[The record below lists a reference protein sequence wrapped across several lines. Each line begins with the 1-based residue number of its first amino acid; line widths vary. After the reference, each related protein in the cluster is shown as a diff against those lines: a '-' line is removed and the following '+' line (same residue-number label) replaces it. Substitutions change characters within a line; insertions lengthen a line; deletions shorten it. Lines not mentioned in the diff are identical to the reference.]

1 MLKSGLTSNML
12 HATISVNVKAAVHLR
27 SGCRAYLGK
36 KKMVTRRMSVIARRL
51 RAIASVTIIASAC
64 VAASNAAAADKPYT
78 LGISMPFLGNSF
90 MVVQANLLAD
100 GAKKAAVKALPVT
113 NADRDAGKQ
122 ITDFHNLIGLGA
134 RGIIVVATD
143 SEAIIPALNFAASQD
158 VPVVSIDIGPAGG
171 KAAMIIRANN
181 YKMGEDAAMATGKA
195 LGGKGSALSLM
206 GDLATVN
213 GRDRSSGYRDCLA
226 KNFPNIKL
234 IEKPTYWKSDVATA
248 ITQTIVTATPDLGAI
263 YMQTDAGMIA
273 GVLNVL
279 KSADKLKKVGEPGHV
294 FLVGIDGSPQA
305 LHAVRDGWLDLS
317 ISQPLDLYVKYG
329 LEYLQGAVN
338 GKTYAQGPTDH
349 DSEVVMFNGN
359 PMDLLPAPL
368 VTTKN
373 VDDKNLW
380 GNQVKE

>member
-1 MLKSGLTSNML
+1 MDKP
-12 HATISVNVKAAVHLR
+12 
-27 SGCRAYLGK
+27 YLP
-36 KKMVTRRMSVIARRL
+36 
-51 RAIASVTIIASAC
+51 AIAGRLMATMPVTVIASAC
-64 VAASNAAAADKPYT
+64 VAASMAAAADKPYT

-90 MVVQANLLAD
+90 MVVQANLLTD
-100 GAKKAAVKALPVT
+100 GAKNVAVKALPVT
-113 NADRDAGKQ
+113 NADRDPGKQ

-134 RGIIVVATD
+134 GGIIVVATD
-143 SEAIIPALNFAASQD
+143 SEAIIPALNFAANKN

-171 KAAMIIRANN
+171 KAAMIVRANN

-195 LGGKGSALSLM
+195 LNGKGSALSLM

-213 GRDRSSGYRDCLA
+213 GRDRSAGYRECLA

-234 IEKPTYWKSDVATA
+234 IEKPTYWKSDVATSV
-248 ITQTIVTATPDLGAI
+248 TQTVVTATADLGAI

-279 KSADKLKKVGEPGHV
+279 KSAGKLKKVGEPGHV

-305 LHAVRDGWLDLS
+305 LQAIRDGWLDLS

-329 LEYLQGAVN
+329 LQYLQGAVN
-338 GKTYAQGPTDH
+338 GKTYAPGHTDH
-349 DSEVVMFNGN
+349 NSEVVMFNGN
-359 PMDLLPAPL
+359 PMDLLSAPL
-368 VTTKN
+368 VTAQN

-380 GNQVKE
+380 GNQVRQ